1 MRVAVLFGG
10 RSAEREVSLAS
21 GTEVA
26 LALGEWGYEVEKF
39 DVTEGLFARLT
50 EYAPDVVFIGLHGRL
65 GEDGTMQGAL
75 EVLGIPYV
83 GSGVLASA
91 LAMDKRMTK
100 VLLASTGV
108 RMARDQ
114 IVRRATLPTLH
125 EASRIGDV
133 LGWPLIVKPNQEGST
148 IGLTLAKSPTDLI
161 DGCLKALTYDT
172 EVLVEEYVL
181 GTEVTA
187 VVVGPPHAP
196 DILEVIEIVPRGEL
210 YDYDSKYS
218 DGGSEHIMP
227 ARLSASAMEQV
238 QNSAREAYR
247 ALGCRDYAR
256 VDFIVSADGAIL
268 LEVNTLPG
276 MTRTSLVPD
285 AARARGMSFGQFLDG
300 LVQTAF
306 QRHHESRGA
315 DEHTASH

>member
-26 LALGEWGYEVEKF
+26 LALGALGYEVETF
-39 DVTEGLFARLT
+39 DVTAGLFSRLA

-100 VLLASTGV
+100 AFLAPTGV
-108 RMARDQ
+108 RMARDHV
-114 IVRRATLPTLH
+114 VRRATLPTLQ
-125 EASRIGDV
+125 EAHRIGEM

-148 IGLTLAKSPTDLI
+148 IGLTLAKSPADLI
-161 DGCLKALTYDT
+161 EGCTKALAYDT
-172 EVLVEEYVL
+172 DVLVEEYVA

-187 VVVGPPHAP
+187 VVVGPAHAP
-196 DILEVIEIVPRGEL
+196 EILEVIEIVPRGEL

-218 DGGSEHIMP
+218 AGGSEHIMP
-227 ARLSASAMEQV
+227 ARLSTHAMEQV
-238 QNSAREAYR
+238 KAGACEAYR

-276 MTRTSLVPD
+276 MTPTSLVPD

-306 QRHHESRGA
+306 QRHHDSRA
-315 DEHTASH
+315 DGHAASI